1 MPDTDHHE
9 LPYLFGLV
17 LATVAELVDV
27 MAEQERTI
35 VRLRQEL
42 KQAERDDPCL
52 EPLPA
57 S

>member
-1 MPDTDHHE
+1 MPDPDPHE

-35 VRLRQEL
+35 FRLRQEL
-42 KQAERDDPCL
+42 EQAERDDPCSV
-52 EPLPA
+52 PSPA